1 MKKGQ
6 HKTSLHF
13 DFEDD
18 LMEILDGRD
27 RSRYPTR
34 SAFVKDIIRQHG
46 RAMQY
51 LDYEKAFRQ
60 LFAMVGELSCLQR
73 MNIRLDAREG
83 KYFAD
88 FPGGL
93 EDVDSYLDSLKDP
106 QRYPLPSDIE
116 QEKESFNKG

>member
-1 MKKGQ
+1 M
-6 HKTSLHF
+6 LF
-13 DFEDD
+13 
-18 LMEILDGRD
+18 
-27 RSRYPTR
+27 RS
-34 SAFVKDIIRQHG
+34 
-46 RAMQY
+46 
-51 LDYEKAFRQ
+51 DYEKAFRQ

-116 QEKESFNKG
+116 QEKEIFNKG